1 MKRLNPLLELLEID
15 EPFLAGWSFLT
26 GVNKV
31 GGKNSLKLKLF
42 SFSFEDAIPCLSNVS
57 GF

>member
-15 EPFLAGWSFLT
+15 EQLLAGWSFLT

-31 GGKNSLKLKLF
+31 GGKKILK
-42 SFSFEDAIPCLSNVS
+42 
-57 GF
+57 